1 MFPNVMKQKS
11 QSGLLR
17 SSGILRW
24 STLGLL
30 VGGGAT
36 MVSCDSES
44 TYVATQ
50 EDEKMAVLEQKL
62 DELDR
67 QRAQF
72 TQGYV
77 LHNMELPGLGF
88 YHADAQDFFPMR
100 YGQEQNGKWFANG
113 EWVDVMPPPPE
124 KSMSHPKPEALKRVE
139 EVLAQQQEA
148 LAGQPQDPNSTPTTV
163 HHHHGGGMGIGNMM
177 MMYWLLTCPVP
188 PFNARKRVSRLG
200 NKRCNGIVRRSAA
213 TRLRILAIS
222 AWCSKVARAVVR
234 CERGR
239 RCAVVSALGRQEVP
253 SARLVVE
260 VRRFLLA

>member
-177 MMYWLLTCPVP
+177 MMYWLLSGNRGSYMPGPAFQRAEASQQAWQQTMQ
-188 PFNARKRVSRLG
+188 RDRQKVS
-200 NKRCNGIVRRSAA
+200 SYAA
-213 TRLRILAIS
+213 ANP
-222 AWCSKVARAVVR
+222 
-234 CERGR
+234 GY
-239 RCAVVSALGRQEVP
+239 Q
-253 SARLVVE
+253 RLVQQSRTSGSA
-260 VRRFLLA
+260 VRVGSSVRGGFGTRSTGSSFRSFGS